1 MSHEKKIPAFL
12 AVALLSVSLLNPS
25 APPNNSGPIYW
36 GALISGST
44 YGVGS
49 APQDM
54 RSVAAFEAHTGK
66 KVSIIHFGQAW
77 YSNGTPLGFPTTSFD
92 NVRSHGSIP
101 LFSWSSRDDHHL
113 SLDPSFRSSVVTSG
127 TYDSYIHQFAV
138 DAKAWGHPFFLRF
151 DWEMNGW
158 WYPWAEGKL
167 GTGTAIYNG
176 NRPGDYVA
184 MWKHVHDIF
193 TQVGATNVTWVWC
206 INEMTT
212 TSAGQ
217 HPPMTQIYPGDNY
230 VDWTGMDNYNR
241 YTGWESFN
249 TTLTGSGTNWV
260 LNTYQSLL
268 DTAAAKPIMLAEFG
282 SKEDATDGQRKANW
296 LTEALT
302 VQLPSHFP
310 QIKAAVYFN
319 WDTTT
324 DPTNPD
330 SSIVIES
337 SAAAQ
342 AAFANG
348 IALPYYTANT
358 FTFLPPGPIQPPTSV
373 PDNRLFIPLIL
384 NSADVHGLTRGFFR

>member
-1 MSHEKKIPAFL
+1 MSYEKKIPAFL
-12 AVALLSVSLLNPS
+12 AFALLSVSLLDASPQLND
-25 APPNNSGPIYW
+25 NGPIYW

-66 KVSIIHFGQAW
+66 KVSIIHFGQTW

-92 NVRSHGSIP
+92 NVRYHGSIP
-101 LFSWSSRDDHHL
+101 LFSWSSRDDHV
-113 SLDPSFRSSVVTSG
+113 SNEPNFRSSVVTSG
-127 TYDSYIHQFAV
+127 IYDSYIRQFAN

-158 WYPWAEGKL
+158 WYPWAEGKQ
-167 GTGTAIYNG
+167 GAGTAIYNG
-176 NRPGDYVA
+176 NNPGDYVA

-193 TQVGATNVTWVWC
+193 TQVGAANVTWVWC
-206 INEMTT
+206 INEMTN

-217 HPPMTQIYPGDNY
+217 HPPVAQIYPGDNY

-241 YTGWESFN
+241 YAGWESFN
-249 TTLTGSGTNWV
+249 TMITGSGTNWIS
-260 LNTYQSLL
+260 NTYQSLL
-268 DTAAAKPIMLAEFG
+268 DIAASKPIMLAEFG
-282 SKEDATDGQRKANW
+282 SKEDSTDGQRKANW
-296 LTEALT
+296 LTDALT
-302 VQLPSHFP
+302 VQLPGNFP

-319 WDTTT
+319 WNTTT
-324 DPTNPD
+324 DPADPD

-342 AAFANG
+342 TAFATG
-348 IALPYYTANT
+348 IASSYYTANT
-358 FTFLPPGPIQPPTSV
+358 FASLPPGPIQPPTSLSTNLLFV
-373 PDNRLFIPLIL
+373 PLFMK
-384 NSADVHGLTRGFFR
+384 

>member
-1 MSHEKKIPAFL
+1 MGHAKKTLPVLVI
-12 AVALLSVSLLNPS
+12 ALLSLSVLNTSTPLDD
-25 APPNNSGPIYW
+25 NEPIYW

-44 YGVGS
+44 YNLGS

-66 KVSIIHFGQAW
+66 RVSIIHFGQVW

-92 NVRSHGSIP
+92 NVRYHGSIP

-113 SLDPSFRSSVVTSG
+113 SIDPNFRSSVVTSG
-127 TYDSYIHQFAV
+127 IYDSYIHQFAN

-176 NRPGDYVA
+176 NTPGDYVA

-206 INEMTT
+206 INEMTNT
-212 TSAGQ
+212 TVGQ
-217 HPPMTQIYPGDNY
+217 HPPMSQIYPGDDY

-241 YTGWESFN
+241 YDSWQSFN
-249 TTLTGSGTNWV
+249 AVITGSGTNWI

-268 DTAAAKPIMLAEFG
+268 AIAASKPIMLAEFG
-282 SKEDATDGQRKANW
+282 SKEDATDGQRKADW
-296 LTEALT
+296 LTDALT
-302 VQLPSHFP
+302 VQLPSNFP
-310 QIKAAVYFN
+310 KIKAAVYFN

-342 AAFANG
+342 TAFANG
-348 IALPYYTANT
+348 IASSYYTANT
-358 FTFLPPGPIQPPTSV
+358 FIFLPPGPIQPPSSTPLPIYSV
-373 PDNRLFIPLIL
+373 FIPLL
-384 NSADVHGLTRGFFR
+384 LK